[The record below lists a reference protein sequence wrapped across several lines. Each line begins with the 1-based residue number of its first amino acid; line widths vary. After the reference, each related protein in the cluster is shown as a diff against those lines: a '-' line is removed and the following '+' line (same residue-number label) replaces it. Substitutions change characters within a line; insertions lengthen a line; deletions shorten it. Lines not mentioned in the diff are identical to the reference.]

1 MNLKFYFHHYN
12 YNMNQKPQSMFVIK
26 RNGEKEN
33 VLFDKITNRIKKL
46 MYDIEDIEPAI
57 ITQKLCT
64 RIIPGITTTELDN
77 LASQICMS
85 MLTDNPNYAILGA
98 RIAISNHQKNTDN
111 NFLEVL
117 TKLRN
122 NKDIHNEP
130 SPLINEDLISL
141 ATKYEKE
148 INDMINHERDYL
160 IDFFGFKTLEKSYL
174 LKINKKSIERPQ
186 HLFMRVALAIH
197 RDDLVNVKKTYD
209 NLSLKNYTH
218 ATPTLFNAGCP
229 SQQLSSCYLIATE
242 DSVEGIFETMT
253 DCAKISKW
261 SGGIGLHI
269 SNIRA
274 NGSYIRKTA
283 GYSDGIMPMLKVY
296 NDIARYINQ
305 CFTPETIVYTT
316 SGPKEISNILEGD
329 EVITID
335 GTPKRV
341 LGIKKTNI
349 KKDILKIKSTYSADS
364 VNVTDEHQIYVL
376 RGQRKMLRHN
386 VIINRLEKKIIKEE
400 YISAKD
406 MNTNDILCYPIPVI
420 TEYFKIDKDICRF
433 YGIMLGDGH
442 ISKKKNSNS
451 KEAGITMGFA
461 KIETINFVKKLLE
474 KYKIYYWEDI
484 KETNCV
490 RIGWTHTNL
499 ENTLGFCYDDLYDSN
514 HHKRV
519 AKRFLN
525 MNNENTLSLIRGL
538 IETDGSIGNEIYF
551 SSTSKN
557 LIESLRYCLLRLG
570 ILSSGYIKNN
580 IGNVSTYKNITTRLL
595 SYNLRIP
602 KDTLLCEE
610 LKIEPSKKLGYFRY
624 KNTLY
629 SKIKSISNF
638 EYEGEVFDL
647 NIEDN
652 HNYLTQMGL
661 VHNSGK
667 RNGSFAVY
675 TEPWHAD
682 IFTFLDAK
690 KNHGSEELR
699 ARDLFY
705 ALWVPDLF
713 MKAIEEG
720 GDWYLM
726 CPDKCPGLPDVYGE
740 EFDKLYFK
748 YVVENKYNK
757 KIKARELWD
766 AIISSQIETGVPYM
780 LYKDAANKKSN
791 QKNIDTIKSS
801 NLCVAGDTMILT
813 KEGYYPI
820 EELKNKDVEVWNGKE
835 WSKTIVKKT
844 GSNQKLINIKFS
856 NGMNLK
862 CTEYHKF
869 YIETSSR
876 PANKSVPI
884 VVEAKNLEKNM
895 RIIRYD
901 FEQTTDNNNE
911 LKYAYTHGLYCA
923 DGTKS
928 TNKSQHR
935 CHYKRQEGKYFCGRH
950 LSHIK
955 DYDIEDGICCANSYS
970 DKPMLPLY
978 GEKIKLLGH
987 IDKISHGEYIEK
999 QNKINVS
1006 LPYDIKEKY
1015 YVPINNS
1022 INSKIRWLEGY
1033 FDGDSCIIEND
1044 GLKNIQ
1050 YSSINLKF
1058 MRDILL
1064 LLQTLGI
1071 SSQIKVSKKEK
1082 KTLLPD
1088 GKGGNKYYNTKI
1100 SYRSSIDSNG
1110 LNKLIEL
1117 GFNPKRLN
1125 IENTRLP
1132 HHVTN
1137 MFTKVENIVDENEY
1151 GDTFCFNEPLEH
1163 KGIFNGIITG
1173 QCAEIIEV
1181 SNSDETAVCLTSD
1194 TIIITEE
1201 GPKLITECDN
1211 LNVLSFYNNDED
1223 LVKDQQYIKAKLI
1236 NNGVKEV
1243 FEIDLVGG
1251 FPIKA
1256 TKNHKFLVLKNR
1268 NYNTKN
1274 NVYEWKSVEELTLKD
1289 RINRPKIDPLPI
1301 YKDVDIKTQNDVE
1314 SLVVGWMIG
1323 DGWQRSYETGNY
1335 YTYGVCFGST
1345 EIYAQK
1351 IVIDY
1356 LNIIQNSLG
1365 AQKNGHNKPI
1375 KGYTSKNGVVQW
1387 ASSKKSFAEY
1397 FIEKYGLEPKLGI
1410 HKNLSDKIKKLK
1422 PNKIASILSGLFSAD
1437 GTVYKTETTFYVGL
1451 SSSSKELLID
1461 TQVLLKCFGITSG
1474 LVFTEVKSRNRF
1486 QGKLTIQNRD
1496 SIKLFSKYI
1505 NFLLCP
1511 EKKNKLEDGI
1521 LNHKYLRDVDEKE
1534 WMSIR
1539 NIKSVGFENV
1549 YDLNIPNTHNFI
1561 ANMVTT
1567 HNCNLASICL
1577 PSILEYPNKSY
1588 HDWYD
1593 LLTHEE
1599 KQLSEYY
1606 FRGRLKLLS
1615 EPDCVY
1621 CKLLKALLKEVG
1633 LEYEEISNEKAEELR
1648 QFCARPIPDKFT
1660 TIPQLFSIIENG
1672 EIDEVKHLGGYTKTW
1687 NLLSPKINHNRLR
1700 DLSYDLTKN
1709 LNKIIDI
1716 NYYPTEKTKVS
1727 NMRHRPIGIGVQGL
1741 ADLFLALKLPFD
1753 SVEAR
1758 KINKEIFETIYF
1770 GALDSSH
1777 TLAFKEGPYSTFDG
1791 SPLSEGILQFNM
1803 WGLKDEDLSGRWKW
1817 NSLRKNIMR
1826 DGVRNSL
1833 LVALM
1838 PTASTSQIMGSFVE
1852 CFEPLTSN
1860 LYTRRT
1866 LAGEFVII
1874 NPYLV
1879 KDLIN
1884 LDMWNDDIK
1893 NRLQYD
1899 KGSVKNIKNFPFK
1912 DIYRTVWEIPQKSL
1926 IEMSA
1931 DRGAFVCQSQSL
1943 NLFFEKPEYKKL
1955 SMAHLL
1961 GWKLGLKTGSYYI
1974 RSKPATNAQRFAM
1987 DADVE
1992 RKLKEED
1999 LQNKEETEC
2008 LSCGA

>member
-1 MNLKFYFHHYN
+1 MF
-12 YNMNQKPQSMFVIK
+12 QKLEPMFVIK
-26 RNGEKEN
+26 RGGKKEI
-33 VLFDKITNRIKKL
+33 VYFDKITNRLKKL
-46 MYDIEDIEPAI
+46 MYDIDNIDPVL
-57 ITQKLCT
+57 ITQKLCS
-64 RIIPGITTTELDN
+64 RIVSGITTTELDN

-85 MLTDNPNYAILGA
+85 MLTDNPNYGILGA
-98 RIAISNHQKNTDN
+98 RIAISNHQKNTDD
-111 NFLEVL
+111 NFLSVL
-117 TKLRN
+117 DNLIN
-122 NKDIHNEP
+122 NKDVHNEL
-130 SPLINEDLISL
+130 SPMINQEIFSL
-141 ATKYEKE
+141 ASKYEKE
-148 INDMINHERDYL
+148 INKMIEYDRDYL

-174 LKINKKSIERPQ
+174 LRINKKSVERPQ

-197 RDDLVNVKKTYD
+197 GDDLINVKKTYD

-229 SQQLSSCYLIATE
+229 NQQLSSCYLIATE
-242 DSVEGIFETMT
+242 DSVEGIFGTMT

-349 KKDILKIKSTYSADS
+349 KKEILKIKTTYSADF

-386 VIINRLEKKIIKEE
+386 VIINRLEKNIIKEE
-400 YISAKD
+400 YISAKE

-420 TEYFKIDKDICRF
+420 SEYFKIDKDICRL

-461 KIETINFVKKLLE
+461 KIETINFVKQLLE

-484 KETNCV
+484 RETNCV

-514 HHKRV
+514 HHKKV
-519 AKRFLN
+519 SKRFLN
-525 MNNENTLSLIRGL
+525 MNNENTLSLIKGL
-538 IETDGSIGNEIYF
+538 IETDGSIENEIYF

-580 IGNVSTYKNITTRLL
+580 IGNVSSYKNITTRLL

-602 KDTLLCEE
+602 KDTLLCKE
-610 LKIEPSKKLGYFRY
+610 LEIEPSKKLGYFRY

-675 TEPWHAD
+675 IEPWHAD

-740 EFDKLYFK
+740 EFDKLYLK

-766 AIISSQIETGVPYM
+766 AIISSQMETGVPYM
-780 LYKDAANKKSN
+780 SYKDHVNRKSN
-791 QKNIDTIKSS
+791 QKNIDIIRSS
-801 NLCVAGDTMILT
+801 NLCN
-813 KEGYYPI
+813 E
-820 EELKNKDVEVWNGKE
+820 
-835 WSKTIVKKT
+835 
-844 GSNQKLINIKFS
+844 IN
-856 NGMNLK
+856 
-862 CTEYHKF
+862 
-869 YIETSSR
+869 
-876 PANKSVPI
+876 
-884 VVEAKNLEKNM
+884 
-895 RIIRYD
+895 
-901 FEQTTDNNNE
+901 
-911 LKYAYTHGLYCA
+911 
-923 DGTKS
+923 
-928 TNKSQHR
+928 
-935 CHYKRQEGKYFCGRH
+935 
-950 LSHIK
+950 
-955 DYDIEDGICCANSYS
+955 
-970 DKPMLPLY
+970 
-978 GEKIKLLGH
+978 
-987 IDKISHGEYIEK
+987 
-999 QNKINVS
+999 
-1006 LPYDIKEKY
+1006 
-1015 YVPINNS
+1015 
-1022 INSKIRWLEGY
+1022 
-1033 FDGDSCIIEND
+1033 
-1044 GLKNIQ
+1044 
-1050 YSSINLKF
+1050 
-1058 MRDILL
+1058 
-1064 LLQTLGI
+1064 
-1071 SSQIKVSKKEK
+1071 
-1082 KTLLPD
+1082 
-1088 GKGGNKYYNTKI
+1088 
-1100 SYRSSIDSNG
+1100 
-1110 LNKLIEL
+1110 
-1117 GFNPKRLN
+1117 
-1125 IENTRLP
+1125 
-1132 HHVTN
+1132 
-1137 MFTKVENIVDENEY
+1137 
-1151 GDTFCFNEPLEH
+1151 
-1163 KGIFNGIITG
+1163 
-1173 QCAEIIEV
+1173 EV
-1181 SNSDETAVCLTSD
+1181 SNQGETAV
-1194 TIIITEE
+1194 
-1201 GPKLITECDN
+1201 
-1211 LNVLSFYNNDED
+1211 
-1223 LVKDQQYIKAKLI
+1223 
-1236 NNGVKEV
+1236 
-1243 FEIDLVGG
+1243 
-1251 FPIKA
+1251 
-1256 TKNHKFLVLKNR
+1256 
-1268 NYNTKN
+1268 
-1274 NVYEWKSVEELTLKD
+1274 
-1289 RINRPKIDPLPI
+1289 
-1301 YKDVDIKTQNDVE
+1301 
-1314 SLVVGWMIG
+1314 
-1323 DGWQRSYETGNY
+1323 
-1335 YTYGVCFGST
+1335 
-1345 EIYAQK
+1345 
-1351 IVIDY
+1351 
-1356 LNIIQNSLG
+1356 
-1365 AQKNGHNKPI
+1365 
-1375 KGYTSKNGVVQW
+1375 
-1387 ASSKKSFAEY
+1387 
-1397 FIEKYGLEPKLGI
+1397 
-1410 HKNLSDKIKKLK
+1410 
-1422 PNKIASILSGLFSAD
+1422 
-1437 GTVYKTETTFYVGL
+1437 
-1451 SSSSKELLID
+1451 
-1461 TQVLLKCFGITSG
+1461 
-1474 LVFTEVKSRNRF
+1474 
-1486 QGKLTIQNRD
+1486 
-1496 SIKLFSKYI
+1496 
-1505 NFLLCP
+1505 
-1511 EKKNKLEDGI
+1511 
-1521 LNHKYLRDVDEKE
+1521 
-1534 WMSIR
+1534 
-1539 NIKSVGFENV
+1539 
-1549 YDLNIPNTHNFI
+1549 
-1561 ANMVTT
+1561 
-1567 HNCNLASICL
+1567 CNLASICL

-1633 LEYEEISNEKAEELR
+1633 LEYEEISSENAEELR

-1660 TIPQLFSIIENG
+1660 TIPQLFSIIEDG
-1672 EIDEVKHLGGYTKTW
+1672 EVDEVKYLGGYTKTW
-1687 NLLSPKINHNRLR
+1687 SLLSPKINHNRLR

-1777 TLAFKEGPYSTFDG
+1777 TLAFKEGPYSTFGG

-1838 PTASTSQIMGSFVE
+1838 PTASTSQIMGSVVE

-1884 LDMWNDDIK
+1884 LDMWNDDMK

-1931 DRGAFVCQSQSL
+1931 DRGVFVCQSQSL

-1974 RSKPATNAQRFAM
+1974 RSKPATSAQRFAM
-1987 DADVE
+1987 DPDVE
-1992 RKLKEED
+1992 KRLKEED
-1999 LQNKEETEC
+1999 LQNKEDNEC

>member
-1 MNLKFYFHHYN
+1 
-12 YNMNQKPQSMFVIK
+12 MNQKGQPMFVIK

-33 VLFDKITNRIKKL
+33 VFFDKITNRIKKL
-46 MYDIEDIEPAI
+46 MYDIDDIEPAI
-57 ITQKLCT
+57 ITQKLCA
-64 RIIPGITTTELDN
+64 RIIPGISTTELDN

-85 MLTDNPNYAILGA
+85 MLTENPNYGILGA

-111 NFLEVL
+111 NFLEAL
-117 TKLRN
+117 TKLKN
-122 NKDIHNEP
+122 NTDIHGEL
-130 SPLINEDLISL
+130 SPLINDKLYSL
-141 ATKYEKE
+141 VLKYENE
-148 INDMINHERDYL
+148 INEIIKYERDYL

-174 LKINKKSIERPQ
+174 LKINKKCIERPQ

-197 RDDLVNVKKTYD
+197 EEDLVNVKKTYD

-229 SQQLSSCYLIATE
+229 NQQLSSCYLIATE
-242 DSVEGIFETMT
+242 DSVEGIFGTMT

-316 SGPKEISNILEGD
+316 SGPKEISNILEED

-349 KKDILKIKSTYSADS
+349 KKDILKIKSTYSADF

-386 VIINRLEKKIIKEE
+386 IIINRLEKNIIKEE
-400 YISAKD
+400 YISAKE

-420 TEYFKIDKDICRF
+420 TEYFKIDKDICRL

-461 KIETINFVKKLLE
+461 KIETINFVKQLLE
-474 KYKIYYWEDI
+474 KYKIYYWEDV
-484 KETNCV
+484 KETNCI

-499 ENTLGFCYDDLYDSN
+499 ENILGFCYDDLYDSN
-514 HHKRV
+514 HQKRV
-519 AKRFLN
+519 SKRFLN

-580 IGNVSTYKNITTRLL
+580 IGDVSTYKNITTRLL

-602 KDTLLCEE
+602 KDTLLCKE
-610 LKIEPSKKLGYFRY
+610 LEIEPSKKLGYFRY

-638 EYEGEVFDL
+638 EYEGEVYDL

-675 TEPWHAD
+675 IEPWHAD

-713 MKAIEEG
+713 MKAIEED

-748 YVVENKYNK
+748 YVEENKYNK
-757 KIKARELWD
+757 KIKARELWN

-780 LYKDAANKKSN
+780 SYKDHVNRKSN
-791 QKNIDTIKSS
+791 QKNIDIIRSS
-801 NLCVAGDTMILT
+801 NLCNEINQV
-813 KEGYYPI
+813 
-820 EELKNKDVEVWNGKE
+820 
-835 WSKTIVKKT
+835 
-844 GSNQKLINIKFS
+844 SNQA
-856 NGMNLK
+856 
-862 CTEYHKF
+862 
-869 YIETSSR
+869 ETS
-876 PANKSVPI
+876 V
-884 VVEAKNLEKNM
+884 
-895 RIIRYD
+895 
-901 FEQTTDNNNE
+901 
-911 LKYAYTHGLYCA
+911 
-923 DGTKS
+923 
-928 TNKSQHR
+928 
-935 CHYKRQEGKYFCGRH
+935 
-950 LSHIK
+950 
-955 DYDIEDGICCANSYS
+955 
-970 DKPMLPLY
+970 
-978 GEKIKLLGH
+978 
-987 IDKISHGEYIEK
+987 
-999 QNKINVS
+999 
-1006 LPYDIKEKY
+1006 
-1015 YVPINNS
+1015 
-1022 INSKIRWLEGY
+1022 
-1033 FDGDSCIIEND
+1033 
-1044 GLKNIQ
+1044 
-1050 YSSINLKF
+1050 
-1058 MRDILL
+1058 
-1064 LLQTLGI
+1064 
-1071 SSQIKVSKKEK
+1071 
-1082 KTLLPD
+1082 
-1088 GKGGNKYYNTKI
+1088 
-1100 SYRSSIDSNG
+1100 
-1110 LNKLIEL
+1110 
-1117 GFNPKRLN
+1117 
-1125 IENTRLP
+1125 
-1132 HHVTN
+1132 
-1137 MFTKVENIVDENEY
+1137 
-1151 GDTFCFNEPLEH
+1151 
-1163 KGIFNGIITG
+1163 
-1173 QCAEIIEV
+1173 
-1181 SNSDETAVCLTSD
+1181 
-1194 TIIITEE
+1194 
-1201 GPKLITECDN
+1201 
-1211 LNVLSFYNNDED
+1211 
-1223 LVKDQQYIKAKLI
+1223 
-1236 NNGVKEV
+1236 
-1243 FEIDLVGG
+1243 
-1251 FPIKA
+1251 
-1256 TKNHKFLVLKNR
+1256 
-1268 NYNTKN
+1268 
-1274 NVYEWKSVEELTLKD
+1274 
-1289 RINRPKIDPLPI
+1289 
-1301 YKDVDIKTQNDVE
+1301 
-1314 SLVVGWMIG
+1314 
-1323 DGWQRSYETGNY
+1323 
-1335 YTYGVCFGST
+1335 
-1345 EIYAQK
+1345 
-1351 IVIDY
+1351 
-1356 LNIIQNSLG
+1356 
-1365 AQKNGHNKPI
+1365 
-1375 KGYTSKNGVVQW
+1375 
-1387 ASSKKSFAEY
+1387 
-1397 FIEKYGLEPKLGI
+1397 
-1410 HKNLSDKIKKLK
+1410 
-1422 PNKIASILSGLFSAD
+1422 
-1437 GTVYKTETTFYVGL
+1437 
-1451 SSSSKELLID
+1451 
-1461 TQVLLKCFGITSG
+1461 
-1474 LVFTEVKSRNRF
+1474 
-1486 QGKLTIQNRD
+1486 
-1496 SIKLFSKYI
+1496 
-1505 NFLLCP
+1505 
-1511 EKKNKLEDGI
+1511 
-1521 LNHKYLRDVDEKE
+1521 
-1534 WMSIR
+1534 
-1539 NIKSVGFENV
+1539 
-1549 YDLNIPNTHNFI
+1549 
-1561 ANMVTT
+1561 
-1567 HNCNLASICL
+1567 CNLASICL
-1577 PSILEYPNKSY
+1577 SSILDYPNKSY

-1593 LLTHEE
+1593 LLKHEE

-1606 FRGRLKLLS
+1606 FKGKLMLLS
-1615 EPDCVY
+1615 EIDCVY

-1633 LEYEEISNEKAEELR
+1633 LEYEEISNETAEKLR
-1648 QFCARPIPDKFT
+1648 ESCWPIPDKFT
-1660 TIPQLFSIIENG
+1660 TIPQLFSLIEDG
-1672 EIDEVKHLGGYTKTW
+1672 EVDEVKHLGGYTNSW

-1700 DLSYDLTKN
+1700 DLSYDLATN

-1727 NMRHRPIGIGVQGL
+1727 NMRHRPVGVGVQGL
-1741 ADLFLALKLPFD
+1741 ADVFLSMKLPFD
-1753 SVEAR
+1753 SPEAR

-1770 GALDSSH
+1770 GTLNSSH
-1777 TLAFKEGPYSTFDG
+1777 DLAIKEGPYSTFIG

-1803 WGLKDEDLSGRWKW
+1803 WGLKDEDLSGRWNW
-1817 NSLRKNIMR
+1817 NELRKNIMK

-1838 PTASTSQIMGSFVE
+1838 PTASTSQIMGSVVE
-1852 CFEPLTSN
+1852 CFEALTSN
-1860 LYTRRT
+1860 LYARRT

-1884 LDMWNDDIK
+1884 LDMWNEDVK

-1974 RSKPATNAQRFAM
+1974 RSKSATSAQRFAM
-1987 DADVE
+1987 DPDVE
-1992 RKLKEED
+1992 KKLKNED
-1999 LQNKEETEC
+1999 LQNNEDTEC

>member
-1 MNLKFYFHHYN
+1 MFQIITNLFFGK
-12 YNMNQKPQSMFVIK
+12 
-26 RNGEKEN
+26 KEI
-33 VLFDKITNRIKKL
+33 VYFDKITNRLKKL
-46 MYDIEDIEPAI
+46 MYDIDNIDPVL
-57 ITQKLCT
+57 ITQKLCS
-64 RIIPGITTTELDN
+64 RIVSGITTTELDN

-85 MLTDNPNYAILGA
+85 MLTDNPNYGILGA
-98 RIAISNHQKNTDN
+98 RIAISNHQKNTDD
-111 NFLEVL
+111 NFLSVL
-117 TKLRN
+117 DNLIN
-122 NKDIHNEP
+122 NKDVHNEL
-130 SPLINEDLISL
+130 SPMINQEIFSL
-141 ATKYEKE
+141 ASKYEKE
-148 INDMINHERDYL
+148 INKMIEYDRDYL

-174 LKINKKSIERPQ
+174 LRINKKSVERPQ

-197 RDDLVNVKKTYD
+197 GDDLINVKKTYD

-229 SQQLSSCYLIATE
+229 NQQLSSCYLIATE
-242 DSVEGIFETMT
+242 DSVEGIFGTMT

-349 KKDILKIKSTYSADS
+349 KKEILKIKTTYSADF

-386 VIINRLEKKIIKEE
+386 VIINRLEKNIIKEE
-400 YISAKD
+400 YISAKE

-420 TEYFKIDKDICRF
+420 SEYFKIDKDICRL

-461 KIETINFVKKLLE
+461 KIETINFVKQLLE

-484 KETNCV
+484 RETNCV

-514 HHKRV
+514 HHKKV
-519 AKRFLN
+519 SKRFLN
-525 MNNENTLSLIRGL
+525 MNNENTLSLIKGL
-538 IETDGSIGNEIYF
+538 IETDGSIENEIYF

-580 IGNVSTYKNITTRLL
+580 IGNVSSYKNITTRLL

-602 KDTLLCEE
+602 KDTLLCKE
-610 LKIEPSKKLGYFRY
+610 LEIEPSKKLGYFRY

-675 TEPWHAD
+675 IEPWHAD

-740 EFDKLYFK
+740 EFDKLYLK

-766 AIISSQIETGVPYM
+766 AIISSQMETGVPYM
-780 LYKDAANKKSN
+780 SYKDHVNRKSN
-791 QKNIDTIKSS
+791 QKNIDIIRSS
-801 NLCVAGDTMILT
+801 NLCN
-813 KEGYYPI
+813 E
-820 EELKNKDVEVWNGKE
+820 
-835 WSKTIVKKT
+835 
-844 GSNQKLINIKFS
+844 IN
-856 NGMNLK
+856 
-862 CTEYHKF
+862 
-869 YIETSSR
+869 
-876 PANKSVPI
+876 
-884 VVEAKNLEKNM
+884 
-895 RIIRYD
+895 
-901 FEQTTDNNNE
+901 
-911 LKYAYTHGLYCA
+911 
-923 DGTKS
+923 
-928 TNKSQHR
+928 
-935 CHYKRQEGKYFCGRH
+935 
-950 LSHIK
+950 
-955 DYDIEDGICCANSYS
+955 
-970 DKPMLPLY
+970 
-978 GEKIKLLGH
+978 
-987 IDKISHGEYIEK
+987 
-999 QNKINVS
+999 
-1006 LPYDIKEKY
+1006 
-1015 YVPINNS
+1015 
-1022 INSKIRWLEGY
+1022 
-1033 FDGDSCIIEND
+1033 
-1044 GLKNIQ
+1044 
-1050 YSSINLKF
+1050 
-1058 MRDILL
+1058 
-1064 LLQTLGI
+1064 
-1071 SSQIKVSKKEK
+1071 
-1082 KTLLPD
+1082 
-1088 GKGGNKYYNTKI
+1088 
-1100 SYRSSIDSNG
+1100 
-1110 LNKLIEL
+1110 
-1117 GFNPKRLN
+1117 
-1125 IENTRLP
+1125 
-1132 HHVTN
+1132 
-1137 MFTKVENIVDENEY
+1137 
-1151 GDTFCFNEPLEH
+1151 
-1163 KGIFNGIITG
+1163 
-1173 QCAEIIEV
+1173 EV
-1181 SNSDETAVCLTSD
+1181 SNQGETAV
-1194 TIIITEE
+1194 
-1201 GPKLITECDN
+1201 
-1211 LNVLSFYNNDED
+1211 
-1223 LVKDQQYIKAKLI
+1223 
-1236 NNGVKEV
+1236 
-1243 FEIDLVGG
+1243 
-1251 FPIKA
+1251 
-1256 TKNHKFLVLKNR
+1256 
-1268 NYNTKN
+1268 
-1274 NVYEWKSVEELTLKD
+1274 
-1289 RINRPKIDPLPI
+1289 
-1301 YKDVDIKTQNDVE
+1301 
-1314 SLVVGWMIG
+1314 
-1323 DGWQRSYETGNY
+1323 
-1335 YTYGVCFGST
+1335 
-1345 EIYAQK
+1345 
-1351 IVIDY
+1351 
-1356 LNIIQNSLG
+1356 
-1365 AQKNGHNKPI
+1365 
-1375 KGYTSKNGVVQW
+1375 
-1387 ASSKKSFAEY
+1387 
-1397 FIEKYGLEPKLGI
+1397 
-1410 HKNLSDKIKKLK
+1410 
-1422 PNKIASILSGLFSAD
+1422 
-1437 GTVYKTETTFYVGL
+1437 
-1451 SSSSKELLID
+1451 
-1461 TQVLLKCFGITSG
+1461 
-1474 LVFTEVKSRNRF
+1474 
-1486 QGKLTIQNRD
+1486 
-1496 SIKLFSKYI
+1496 
-1505 NFLLCP
+1505 
-1511 EKKNKLEDGI
+1511 
-1521 LNHKYLRDVDEKE
+1521 
-1534 WMSIR
+1534 
-1539 NIKSVGFENV
+1539 
-1549 YDLNIPNTHNFI
+1549 
-1561 ANMVTT
+1561 
-1567 HNCNLASICL
+1567 CNLASICL

-1633 LEYEEISNEKAEELR
+1633 LEYEEISSENAEELR

-1660 TIPQLFSIIENG
+1660 TIPQLFSIIEDG
-1672 EIDEVKHLGGYTKTW
+1672 EVDEVKYLGGYTKTW
-1687 NLLSPKINHNRLR
+1687 SLLSPKINHNRLR

-1777 TLAFKEGPYSTFDG
+1777 TLAFKEGPYSTFGG

-1838 PTASTSQIMGSFVE
+1838 PTASTSQIMGSVVE

-1884 LDMWNDDIK
+1884 LDMWNDDMK

-1931 DRGAFVCQSQSL
+1931 DRGVFVCQSQSL

-1974 RSKPATNAQRFAM
+1974 RSKPATSAQRFAM
-1987 DADVE
+1987 DPDVE
-1992 RKLKEED
+1992 KRLKEED
-1999 LQNKEETEC
+1999 LQNKEDNEC

>member
-12 YNMNQKPQSMFVIK
+12 YNMNQKAQSMFVIK
-26 RNGEKEN
+26 RNGDKEN

-57 ITQKLCT
+57 ITQKLCA

-85 MLTDNPNYAILGA
+85 MLTDNPNYGILGA

-148 INDMINHERDYL
+148 INDMINYERDYL

-329 EVITID
+329 KVITID

-349 KKDILKIKSTYSADS
+349 NKNILKIKSTYSADF
-364 VNVTDEHQIYVL
+364 VNVTGEHQIYVL

-386 VIINRLEKKIIKEE
+386 VIINRLEKNIIKEE
-400 YISAKD
+400 YISAKE

-461 KIETINFVKKLLE
+461 KTETINFVKQLLE
-474 KYKIYYWEDI
+474 KYKIYYWEEMR
-484 KETNCV
+484 ETNCIK
-490 RIGWTHTNL
+490 IGWTHTNL

-580 IGNVSTYKNITTRLL
+580 IGNISSYKNITTRLL

-602 KDTLLCEE
+602 KDTLLCKE
-610 LKIEPSKKLGYFRY
+610 LGIEPSKKLGYFRY

-667 RNGSFAVY
+667 RNGSFAIY
-675 TEPWHAD
+675 IEPWHAD

-713 MKAIEEG
+713 MKAIEED

-801 NLCVAGDTMILT
+801 NLC
-813 KEGYYPI
+813 
-820 EELKNKDVEVWNGKE
+820 
-835 WSKTIVKKT
+835 
-844 GSNQKLINIKFS
+844 
-856 NGMNLK
+856 
-862 CTEYHKF
+862 
-869 YIETSSR
+869 
-876 PANKSVPI
+876 
-884 VVEAKNLEKNM
+884 
-895 RIIRYD
+895 
-901 FEQTTDNNNE
+901 
-911 LKYAYTHGLYCA
+911 
-923 DGTKS
+923 
-928 TNKSQHR
+928 
-935 CHYKRQEGKYFCGRH
+935 
-950 LSHIK
+950 
-955 DYDIEDGICCANSYS
+955 
-970 DKPMLPLY
+970 
-978 GEKIKLLGH
+978 
-987 IDKISHGEYIEK
+987 
-999 QNKINVS
+999 
-1006 LPYDIKEKY
+1006 
-1015 YVPINNS
+1015 
-1022 INSKIRWLEGY
+1022 
-1033 FDGDSCIIEND
+1033 
-1044 GLKNIQ
+1044 
-1050 YSSINLKF
+1050 
-1058 MRDILL
+1058 
-1064 LLQTLGI
+1064 
-1071 SSQIKVSKKEK
+1071 
-1082 KTLLPD
+1082 
-1088 GKGGNKYYNTKI
+1088 
-1100 SYRSSIDSNG
+1100 
-1110 LNKLIEL
+1110 
-1117 GFNPKRLN
+1117 
-1125 IENTRLP
+1125 
-1132 HHVTN
+1132 
-1137 MFTKVENIVDENEY
+1137 
-1151 GDTFCFNEPLEH
+1151 
-1163 KGIFNGIITG
+1163 
-1173 QCAEIIEV
+1173 AEILEV
-1181 SNSDETAVCLTSD
+1181 SNQEETAVCLTSD

-1274 NVYEWKSVEELTLKD
+1274 NVYEWKTVEELTLKD
-1289 RINRPKIDPLPI
+1289 RINRAKIDPLPI
-1301 YKDVDIKTQNDVE
+1301 YKDVDIKTQNDLE

-1323 DGWQRSYETGNY
+1323 DGWQRSYETGHY

-1375 KGYTSKNGVVQW
+1375 KAYTSKNGVVQW

-1437 GTVYKTETTFYVGL
+1437 GTVYKTKTKFYVGL

-1521 LNHKYLRDVDEKE
+1521 LNHKYLRDIDEKE

-1606 FRGRLKLLS
+1606 FRGRLKILS
-1615 EPDCVY
+1615 ETDCVY

-1633 LEYEEISNEKAEELR
+1633 LEYEEISSETAEELR

-1660 TIPQLFSIIENG
+1660 TIPQLFSIIEDG
-1672 EIDEVKHLGGYTKTW
+1672 EVDEVKHLGGYTKTW

-1753 SVEAR
+1753 SVGAR

-1838 PTASTSQIMGSFVE
+1838 PTASTSQIMGSAVE

-1884 LDMWNDDIK
+1884 LDMWNEDIK

-1974 RSKPATNAQRFAM
+1974 RSKPATSAQRFAM

>member
-1 MNLKFYFHHYN
+1 MF
-12 YNMNQKPQSMFVIK
+12 QKLEPMFVIK
-26 RNGEKEN
+26 RDGKKEI
-33 VLFDKITNRIKKL
+33 VYFDKITNRLKKL
-46 MYDIEDIEPAI
+46 MYNIDNIDPVL
-57 ITQKLCT
+57 ITQKLCS
-64 RIIPGITTTELDN
+64 RIVSGITTTELDN

-85 MLTDNPNYAILGA
+85 MLTDNPNYGILGA
-98 RIAISNHQKNTDN
+98 RIAISNHQKNTDD
-111 NFLEVL
+111 NFLSVL
-117 TKLRN
+117 DNLIN
-122 NKDIHNEP
+122 NKDVHNEL
-130 SPLINEDLISL
+130 SPMINQEIFSL
-141 ATKYEKE
+141 ASKYEKE
-148 INDMINHERDYL
+148 INKMIEYDRDYL

-174 LKINKKSIERPQ
+174 LRINKKSVERPQ

-197 RDDLVNVKKTYD
+197 GDDLINVKKTYD

-229 SQQLSSCYLIATE
+229 NQQLSSCYLIATE
-242 DSVEGIFETMT
+242 DSVEGIFGTMT

-349 KKDILKIKSTYSADS
+349 KKEILKIKTTYSADF

-386 VIINRLEKKIIKEE
+386 VIINRLEKNIIKEE
-400 YISAKD
+400 YISAKE

-420 TEYFKIDKDICRF
+420 SEYFKIDKDICRL

-461 KIETINFVKKLLE
+461 KIETINFVKQLLE

-484 KETNCV
+484 RETNCV

-514 HHKRV
+514 HHKKV
-519 AKRFLN
+519 SKRFLN
-525 MNNENTLSLIRGL
+525 MNNENTLSLIKGL
-538 IETDGSIGNEIYF
+538 IETDGSIENEIYF

-580 IGNVSTYKNITTRLL
+580 IGNVSSYKNITTRLL

-602 KDTLLCEE
+602 KDTLLCKE
-610 LKIEPSKKLGYFRY
+610 LEIEPSKKLGYFRY

-675 TEPWHAD
+675 IEPWHAD

-740 EFDKLYFK
+740 EFDKLYLK

-766 AIISSQIETGVPYM
+766 AIISSQMETGVPYM
-780 LYKDAANKKSN
+780 SYKDHVNRKSN
-791 QKNIDTIKSS
+791 QKNIDIIRSS
-801 NLCVAGDTMILT
+801 NLCN
-813 KEGYYPI
+813 E
-820 EELKNKDVEVWNGKE
+820 
-835 WSKTIVKKT
+835 
-844 GSNQKLINIKFS
+844 IN
-856 NGMNLK
+856 
-862 CTEYHKF
+862 
-869 YIETSSR
+869 
-876 PANKSVPI
+876 
-884 VVEAKNLEKNM
+884 
-895 RIIRYD
+895 
-901 FEQTTDNNNE
+901 
-911 LKYAYTHGLYCA
+911 
-923 DGTKS
+923 
-928 TNKSQHR
+928 
-935 CHYKRQEGKYFCGRH
+935 
-950 LSHIK
+950 
-955 DYDIEDGICCANSYS
+955 
-970 DKPMLPLY
+970 
-978 GEKIKLLGH
+978 
-987 IDKISHGEYIEK
+987 
-999 QNKINVS
+999 
-1006 LPYDIKEKY
+1006 
-1015 YVPINNS
+1015 
-1022 INSKIRWLEGY
+1022 
-1033 FDGDSCIIEND
+1033 
-1044 GLKNIQ
+1044 
-1050 YSSINLKF
+1050 
-1058 MRDILL
+1058 
-1064 LLQTLGI
+1064 
-1071 SSQIKVSKKEK
+1071 
-1082 KTLLPD
+1082 
-1088 GKGGNKYYNTKI
+1088 
-1100 SYRSSIDSNG
+1100 
-1110 LNKLIEL
+1110 
-1117 GFNPKRLN
+1117 
-1125 IENTRLP
+1125 
-1132 HHVTN
+1132 
-1137 MFTKVENIVDENEY
+1137 
-1151 GDTFCFNEPLEH
+1151 
-1163 KGIFNGIITG
+1163 
-1173 QCAEIIEV
+1173 EV
-1181 SNSDETAVCLTSD
+1181 SNQGETAV
-1194 TIIITEE
+1194 
-1201 GPKLITECDN
+1201 
-1211 LNVLSFYNNDED
+1211 
-1223 LVKDQQYIKAKLI
+1223 
-1236 NNGVKEV
+1236 
-1243 FEIDLVGG
+1243 
-1251 FPIKA
+1251 
-1256 TKNHKFLVLKNR
+1256 
-1268 NYNTKN
+1268 
-1274 NVYEWKSVEELTLKD
+1274 
-1289 RINRPKIDPLPI
+1289 
-1301 YKDVDIKTQNDVE
+1301 
-1314 SLVVGWMIG
+1314 
-1323 DGWQRSYETGNY
+1323 
-1335 YTYGVCFGST
+1335 
-1345 EIYAQK
+1345 
-1351 IVIDY
+1351 
-1356 LNIIQNSLG
+1356 
-1365 AQKNGHNKPI
+1365 
-1375 KGYTSKNGVVQW
+1375 
-1387 ASSKKSFAEY
+1387 
-1397 FIEKYGLEPKLGI
+1397 
-1410 HKNLSDKIKKLK
+1410 
-1422 PNKIASILSGLFSAD
+1422 
-1437 GTVYKTETTFYVGL
+1437 
-1451 SSSSKELLID
+1451 
-1461 TQVLLKCFGITSG
+1461 
-1474 LVFTEVKSRNRF
+1474 
-1486 QGKLTIQNRD
+1486 
-1496 SIKLFSKYI
+1496 
-1505 NFLLCP
+1505 
-1511 EKKNKLEDGI
+1511 
-1521 LNHKYLRDVDEKE
+1521 
-1534 WMSIR
+1534 
-1539 NIKSVGFENV
+1539 
-1549 YDLNIPNTHNFI
+1549 
-1561 ANMVTT
+1561 
-1567 HNCNLASICL
+1567 CNLASICL

-1633 LEYEEISNEKAEELR
+1633 LEYEEISSENAEELR

-1660 TIPQLFSIIENG
+1660 TIPQLFSIIEDG
-1672 EIDEVKHLGGYTKTW
+1672 EVDEVKYLGGYTKTW
-1687 NLLSPKINHNRLR
+1687 SLLSPKINHNRLR

-1777 TLAFKEGPYSTFDG
+1777 TLAFKEGPYSTFGG

-1838 PTASTSQIMGSFVE
+1838 PTASTSQIMGSVVE

-1884 LDMWNDDIK
+1884 LDMWNDDMK

-1931 DRGAFVCQSQSL
+1931 DRGVFVCQSQSL

-1974 RSKPATNAQRFAM
+1974 RSKPATSAQRFAM
-1987 DADVE
+1987 DPDVE
-1992 RKLKEED
+1992 KRLKEED
-1999 LQNKEETEC
+1999 LQNKEDNEC

>member
-1 MNLKFYFHHYN
+1 M
-12 YNMNQKPQSMFVIK
+12 SV
-26 RNGEKEN
+26 
-33 VLFDKITNRIKKL
+33 
-46 MYDIEDIEPAI
+46 
-57 ITQKLCT
+57 
-64 RIIPGITTTELDN
+64 LDN
-77 LASQICMS
+77 LI
-85 MLTDNPNYAILGA
+85 
-98 RIAISNHQKNTDN
+98 
-111 NFLEVL
+111 
-117 TKLRN
+117 N
-122 NKDIHNEP
+122 NKDVHNEL
-130 SPLINEDLISL
+130 SPMINQEIFSL
-141 ATKYEKE
+141 ASKYEKE
-148 INDMINHERDYL
+148 INKMIEYDRDYL

-174 LKINKKSIERPQ
+174 LRINKKSVERPQ

-197 RDDLVNVKKTYD
+197 GDDLINVKKTYD

-229 SQQLSSCYLIATE
+229 NQQLSSCYLIATE
-242 DSVEGIFETMT
+242 DSVEGIFGTMT

-349 KKDILKIKSTYSADS
+349 KKEILKIKTTYSADF

-386 VIINRLEKKIIKEE
+386 VIINRLEKNIIKEE
-400 YISAKD
+400 YISAKE

-420 TEYFKIDKDICRF
+420 SEYFKIDKDICRL

-461 KIETINFVKKLLE
+461 KIETINFVKQLLE

-484 KETNCV
+484 RETNCV

-514 HHKRV
+514 HHKKV
-519 AKRFLN
+519 SKRFLN
-525 MNNENTLSLIRGL
+525 MNNENTLSLIKGL
-538 IETDGSIGNEIYF
+538 IETDGSIENEIYF

-580 IGNVSTYKNITTRLL
+580 IGNVSSYKNITTRLL

-602 KDTLLCEE
+602 KDTLLCKE
-610 LKIEPSKKLGYFRY
+610 LEIEPSKKLGYFRY

-675 TEPWHAD
+675 IEPWHAD

-740 EFDKLYFK
+740 EFDKLYLK

-766 AIISSQIETGVPYM
+766 AIISSQMETGVPYM
-780 LYKDAANKKSN
+780 SYKDHVNRKSN
-791 QKNIDTIKSS
+791 QKNIDIIRSS
-801 NLCVAGDTMILT
+801 NLCN
-813 KEGYYPI
+813 E
-820 EELKNKDVEVWNGKE
+820 
-835 WSKTIVKKT
+835 
-844 GSNQKLINIKFS
+844 IN
-856 NGMNLK
+856 
-862 CTEYHKF
+862 
-869 YIETSSR
+869 
-876 PANKSVPI
+876 
-884 VVEAKNLEKNM
+884 
-895 RIIRYD
+895 
-901 FEQTTDNNNE
+901 
-911 LKYAYTHGLYCA
+911 
-923 DGTKS
+923 
-928 TNKSQHR
+928 
-935 CHYKRQEGKYFCGRH
+935 
-950 LSHIK
+950 
-955 DYDIEDGICCANSYS
+955 
-970 DKPMLPLY
+970 
-978 GEKIKLLGH
+978 
-987 IDKISHGEYIEK
+987 
-999 QNKINVS
+999 
-1006 LPYDIKEKY
+1006 
-1015 YVPINNS
+1015 
-1022 INSKIRWLEGY
+1022 
-1033 FDGDSCIIEND
+1033 
-1044 GLKNIQ
+1044 
-1050 YSSINLKF
+1050 
-1058 MRDILL
+1058 
-1064 LLQTLGI
+1064 
-1071 SSQIKVSKKEK
+1071 
-1082 KTLLPD
+1082 
-1088 GKGGNKYYNTKI
+1088 
-1100 SYRSSIDSNG
+1100 
-1110 LNKLIEL
+1110 
-1117 GFNPKRLN
+1117 
-1125 IENTRLP
+1125 
-1132 HHVTN
+1132 
-1137 MFTKVENIVDENEY
+1137 
-1151 GDTFCFNEPLEH
+1151 
-1163 KGIFNGIITG
+1163 
-1173 QCAEIIEV
+1173 EV
-1181 SNSDETAVCLTSD
+1181 SNQGETAV
-1194 TIIITEE
+1194 
-1201 GPKLITECDN
+1201 
-1211 LNVLSFYNNDED
+1211 
-1223 LVKDQQYIKAKLI
+1223 
-1236 NNGVKEV
+1236 
-1243 FEIDLVGG
+1243 
-1251 FPIKA
+1251 
-1256 TKNHKFLVLKNR
+1256 
-1268 NYNTKN
+1268 
-1274 NVYEWKSVEELTLKD
+1274 
-1289 RINRPKIDPLPI
+1289 
-1301 YKDVDIKTQNDVE
+1301 
-1314 SLVVGWMIG
+1314 
-1323 DGWQRSYETGNY
+1323 
-1335 YTYGVCFGST
+1335 
-1345 EIYAQK
+1345 
-1351 IVIDY
+1351 
-1356 LNIIQNSLG
+1356 
-1365 AQKNGHNKPI
+1365 
-1375 KGYTSKNGVVQW
+1375 
-1387 ASSKKSFAEY
+1387 
-1397 FIEKYGLEPKLGI
+1397 
-1410 HKNLSDKIKKLK
+1410 
-1422 PNKIASILSGLFSAD
+1422 
-1437 GTVYKTETTFYVGL
+1437 
-1451 SSSSKELLID
+1451 
-1461 TQVLLKCFGITSG
+1461 
-1474 LVFTEVKSRNRF
+1474 
-1486 QGKLTIQNRD
+1486 
-1496 SIKLFSKYI
+1496 
-1505 NFLLCP
+1505 
-1511 EKKNKLEDGI
+1511 
-1521 LNHKYLRDVDEKE
+1521 
-1534 WMSIR
+1534 
-1539 NIKSVGFENV
+1539 
-1549 YDLNIPNTHNFI
+1549 
-1561 ANMVTT
+1561 
-1567 HNCNLASICL
+1567 CNLASICL

-1633 LEYEEISNEKAEELR
+1633 LEYEEISSENAEELR

-1660 TIPQLFSIIENG
+1660 TIPQLFSIIEDG
-1672 EIDEVKHLGGYTKTW
+1672 EVDEVKYLGGYTKTW
-1687 NLLSPKINHNRLR
+1687 SLLSPKINHNRLR

-1777 TLAFKEGPYSTFDG
+1777 TLAIEKGPYSTFGG

-1838 PTASTSQIMGSFVE
+1838 PTASTSQIMGSVVE

-1884 LDMWNDDIK
+1884 LDMWNDDMK

-1931 DRGAFVCQSQSL
+1931 DRGVFVCQSQSL

-1974 RSKPATNAQRFAM
+1974 RSKPATSAQRFAM
-1987 DADVE
+1987 DPDVE
-1992 RKLKEED
+1992 KRLKEED
-1999 LQNKEETEC
+1999 LQNKEDNEC

>member
-1 MNLKFYFHHYN
+1 MF
-12 YNMNQKPQSMFVIK
+12 QKLEPMFVIK
-26 RNGEKEN
+26 RGGKKEI
-33 VLFDKITNRIKKL
+33 VYFDKITNRLKKL
-46 MYDIEDIEPAI
+46 MYDIDNIDPVL
-57 ITQKLCT
+57 ITQKLCS
-64 RIIPGITTTELDN
+64 RIVSGITTTELDN

-85 MLTDNPNYAILGA
+85 MLTDNPNYGILGA
-98 RIAISNHQKNTDN
+98 RIAISNHQKNTDD
-111 NFLEVL
+111 NFLSVL
-117 TKLRN
+117 DNLIN
-122 NKDIHNEP
+122 NKDVHNEL
-130 SPLINEDLISL
+130 SPMINQEIFSL
-141 ATKYEKE
+141 ASKYEKE
-148 INDMINHERDYL
+148 INKMIEYDRDYL

-174 LKINKKSIERPQ
+174 LRINKKSVERPQ

-197 RDDLVNVKKTYD
+197 GDDLINVKKTYD

-229 SQQLSSCYLIATE
+229 NQQLSSCYLIATE
-242 DSVEGIFETMT
+242 DSVEGIFGTMT

-349 KKDILKIKSTYSADS
+349 KKEILKIKTTYSADF

-386 VIINRLEKKIIKEE
+386 VIINRLEKNIIKEE
-400 YISAKD
+400 YISAKE

-420 TEYFKIDKDICRF
+420 SEYFKIDKDICRL

-461 KIETINFVKKLLE
+461 KIETINFVKQLLE

-484 KETNCV
+484 RETNCV

-514 HHKRV
+514 HHKKV
-519 AKRFLN
+519 SKRFLN
-525 MNNENTLSLIRGL
+525 MNNENTLSLIKGL
-538 IETDGSIGNEIYF
+538 IETDGSIENEIYF

-580 IGNVSTYKNITTRLL
+580 IGNVSSYKNITTRLL

-602 KDTLLCEE
+602 KDTLLCKE
-610 LKIEPSKKLGYFRY
+610 LEIEPSKKLGYFRY

-675 TEPWHAD
+675 IEPWHAD
-682 IFTFLDAK
+682 IFSFLDAK

-740 EFDKLYFK
+740 EFDKLYLK

-766 AIISSQIETGVPYM
+766 AIISSQMETGVPYM
-780 LYKDAANKKSN
+780 SYKDHVNRKSN
-791 QKNIDTIKSS
+791 QKNIDIIRSS
-801 NLCVAGDTMILT
+801 NLCN
-813 KEGYYPI
+813 E
-820 EELKNKDVEVWNGKE
+820 
-835 WSKTIVKKT
+835 
-844 GSNQKLINIKFS
+844 IN
-856 NGMNLK
+856 
-862 CTEYHKF
+862 
-869 YIETSSR
+869 
-876 PANKSVPI
+876 
-884 VVEAKNLEKNM
+884 
-895 RIIRYD
+895 
-901 FEQTTDNNNE
+901 
-911 LKYAYTHGLYCA
+911 
-923 DGTKS
+923 
-928 TNKSQHR
+928 
-935 CHYKRQEGKYFCGRH
+935 
-950 LSHIK
+950 
-955 DYDIEDGICCANSYS
+955 
-970 DKPMLPLY
+970 
-978 GEKIKLLGH
+978 
-987 IDKISHGEYIEK
+987 
-999 QNKINVS
+999 
-1006 LPYDIKEKY
+1006 
-1015 YVPINNS
+1015 
-1022 INSKIRWLEGY
+1022 
-1033 FDGDSCIIEND
+1033 
-1044 GLKNIQ
+1044 
-1050 YSSINLKF
+1050 
-1058 MRDILL
+1058 
-1064 LLQTLGI
+1064 
-1071 SSQIKVSKKEK
+1071 
-1082 KTLLPD
+1082 
-1088 GKGGNKYYNTKI
+1088 
-1100 SYRSSIDSNG
+1100 
-1110 LNKLIEL
+1110 
-1117 GFNPKRLN
+1117 
-1125 IENTRLP
+1125 
-1132 HHVTN
+1132 
-1137 MFTKVENIVDENEY
+1137 
-1151 GDTFCFNEPLEH
+1151 
-1163 KGIFNGIITG
+1163 
-1173 QCAEIIEV
+1173 EV
-1181 SNSDETAVCLTSD
+1181 SNQGETAV
-1194 TIIITEE
+1194 
-1201 GPKLITECDN
+1201 
-1211 LNVLSFYNNDED
+1211 
-1223 LVKDQQYIKAKLI
+1223 
-1236 NNGVKEV
+1236 
-1243 FEIDLVGG
+1243 
-1251 FPIKA
+1251 
-1256 TKNHKFLVLKNR
+1256 
-1268 NYNTKN
+1268 
-1274 NVYEWKSVEELTLKD
+1274 
-1289 RINRPKIDPLPI
+1289 
-1301 YKDVDIKTQNDVE
+1301 
-1314 SLVVGWMIG
+1314 
-1323 DGWQRSYETGNY
+1323 
-1335 YTYGVCFGST
+1335 
-1345 EIYAQK
+1345 
-1351 IVIDY
+1351 
-1356 LNIIQNSLG
+1356 
-1365 AQKNGHNKPI
+1365 
-1375 KGYTSKNGVVQW
+1375 
-1387 ASSKKSFAEY
+1387 
-1397 FIEKYGLEPKLGI
+1397 
-1410 HKNLSDKIKKLK
+1410 
-1422 PNKIASILSGLFSAD
+1422 
-1437 GTVYKTETTFYVGL
+1437 
-1451 SSSSKELLID
+1451 
-1461 TQVLLKCFGITSG
+1461 
-1474 LVFTEVKSRNRF
+1474 
-1486 QGKLTIQNRD
+1486 
-1496 SIKLFSKYI
+1496 
-1505 NFLLCP
+1505 
-1511 EKKNKLEDGI
+1511 
-1521 LNHKYLRDVDEKE
+1521 
-1534 WMSIR
+1534 
-1539 NIKSVGFENV
+1539 
-1549 YDLNIPNTHNFI
+1549 
-1561 ANMVTT
+1561 
-1567 HNCNLASICL
+1567 CNLASICL

-1633 LEYEEISNEKAEELR
+1633 LEYEEISSENAEELR

-1660 TIPQLFSIIENG
+1660 TIPQLFSIIEDG
-1672 EIDEVKHLGGYTKTW
+1672 EVDEVKYLGGYTKTW
-1687 NLLSPKINHNRLR
+1687 SLLSPKINHNRLR

-1777 TLAFKEGPYSTFDG
+1777 TLAFKEGPYSTFGG

-1838 PTASTSQIMGSFVE
+1838 PTASTSQIMGSVVE

-1884 LDMWNDDIK
+1884 LDMWNDDMK

-1931 DRGAFVCQSQSL
+1931 DRGVFVCQSQSL

-1974 RSKPATNAQRFAM
+1974 RSKPATSAQRFAM
-1987 DADVE
+1987 DPDVE
-1992 RKLKEED
+1992 KRLKEED
-1999 LQNKEETEC
+1999 LQNKEDNEC

>member
-1 MNLKFYFHHYN
+1 MF
-12 YNMNQKPQSMFVIK
+12 QKLEPMFVIK
-26 RNGEKEN
+26 RGGKKEI
-33 VLFDKITNRIKKL
+33 VYFDKITNRLKKL
-46 MYDIEDIEPAI
+46 MYDIDNIDPVL
-57 ITQKLCT
+57 ITQKLCS
-64 RIIPGITTTELDN
+64 RIVSGITTTELDN

-85 MLTDNPNYAILGA
+85 MLTDNPNYGILGA
-98 RIAISNHQKNTDN
+98 RIAISNHQKNTDD
-111 NFLEVL
+111 NFLSVL
-117 TKLRN
+117 DNLIN
-122 NKDIHNEP
+122 NKDVHNEL
-130 SPLINEDLISL
+130 SPMINQEIFSL
-141 ATKYEKE
+141 ASKYEKE
-148 INDMINHERDYL
+148 INKMIEYDRDYL

-174 LKINKKSIERPQ
+174 LRINKKSVERPQ

-197 RDDLVNVKKTYD
+197 GDDLINVKKTYD

-229 SQQLSSCYLIATE
+229 NQQLSSCYLIATE
-242 DSVEGIFETMT
+242 DSVEGIFGTMT

-349 KKDILKIKSTYSADS
+349 KKEILKIKTTYSADF

-386 VIINRLEKKIIKEE
+386 VIINRLEKNIIKEE
-400 YISAKD
+400 YISAKE

-420 TEYFKIDKDICRF
+420 SEYFKIDKDICRL

-461 KIETINFVKKLLE
+461 KIETINFVKQLLE

-484 KETNCV
+484 RETNCV

-514 HHKRV
+514 HHKKV
-519 AKRFLN
+519 SKRFLN
-525 MNNENTLSLIRGL
+525 MNNENTLSLIKGL
-538 IETDGSIGNEIYF
+538 IETDGSIENEIYF

-580 IGNVSTYKNITTRLL
+580 IGNVSSYKNITTRLL

-602 KDTLLCEE
+602 KDTLLCKE
-610 LKIEPSKKLGYFRY
+610 LEIEPSKKLGYFRY

-675 TEPWHAD
+675 IEPWHAD

-740 EFDKLYFK
+740 EFDKLYLK

-766 AIISSQIETGVPYM
+766 AIISSQMETGVPYL
-780 LYKDAANKKSN
+780 LYKDAVNEKSN
-791 QKNIDTIKSS
+791 QKNIDIIRSS
-801 NLCVAGDTMILT
+801 NLCN
-813 KEGYYPI
+813 E
-820 EELKNKDVEVWNGKE
+820 
-835 WSKTIVKKT
+835 
-844 GSNQKLINIKFS
+844 IN
-856 NGMNLK
+856 
-862 CTEYHKF
+862 
-869 YIETSSR
+869 
-876 PANKSVPI
+876 
-884 VVEAKNLEKNM
+884 
-895 RIIRYD
+895 
-901 FEQTTDNNNE
+901 
-911 LKYAYTHGLYCA
+911 
-923 DGTKS
+923 
-928 TNKSQHR
+928 
-935 CHYKRQEGKYFCGRH
+935 
-950 LSHIK
+950 
-955 DYDIEDGICCANSYS
+955 
-970 DKPMLPLY
+970 
-978 GEKIKLLGH
+978 
-987 IDKISHGEYIEK
+987 
-999 QNKINVS
+999 
-1006 LPYDIKEKY
+1006 
-1015 YVPINNS
+1015 
-1022 INSKIRWLEGY
+1022 
-1033 FDGDSCIIEND
+1033 
-1044 GLKNIQ
+1044 
-1050 YSSINLKF
+1050 
-1058 MRDILL
+1058 
-1064 LLQTLGI
+1064 
-1071 SSQIKVSKKEK
+1071 
-1082 KTLLPD
+1082 
-1088 GKGGNKYYNTKI
+1088 
-1100 SYRSSIDSNG
+1100 
-1110 LNKLIEL
+1110 
-1117 GFNPKRLN
+1117 
-1125 IENTRLP
+1125 
-1132 HHVTN
+1132 
-1137 MFTKVENIVDENEY
+1137 
-1151 GDTFCFNEPLEH
+1151 
-1163 KGIFNGIITG
+1163 
-1173 QCAEIIEV
+1173 EV
-1181 SNSDETAVCLTSD
+1181 SNQGETAV
-1194 TIIITEE
+1194 
-1201 GPKLITECDN
+1201 
-1211 LNVLSFYNNDED
+1211 
-1223 LVKDQQYIKAKLI
+1223 
-1236 NNGVKEV
+1236 
-1243 FEIDLVGG
+1243 
-1251 FPIKA
+1251 
-1256 TKNHKFLVLKNR
+1256 
-1268 NYNTKN
+1268 
-1274 NVYEWKSVEELTLKD
+1274 
-1289 RINRPKIDPLPI
+1289 
-1301 YKDVDIKTQNDVE
+1301 
-1314 SLVVGWMIG
+1314 
-1323 DGWQRSYETGNY
+1323 
-1335 YTYGVCFGST
+1335 
-1345 EIYAQK
+1345 
-1351 IVIDY
+1351 
-1356 LNIIQNSLG
+1356 
-1365 AQKNGHNKPI
+1365 
-1375 KGYTSKNGVVQW
+1375 
-1387 ASSKKSFAEY
+1387 
-1397 FIEKYGLEPKLGI
+1397 
-1410 HKNLSDKIKKLK
+1410 
-1422 PNKIASILSGLFSAD
+1422 
-1437 GTVYKTETTFYVGL
+1437 
-1451 SSSSKELLID
+1451 
-1461 TQVLLKCFGITSG
+1461 
-1474 LVFTEVKSRNRF
+1474 
-1486 QGKLTIQNRD
+1486 
-1496 SIKLFSKYI
+1496 
-1505 NFLLCP
+1505 
-1511 EKKNKLEDGI
+1511 
-1521 LNHKYLRDVDEKE
+1521 
-1534 WMSIR
+1534 
-1539 NIKSVGFENV
+1539 
-1549 YDLNIPNTHNFI
+1549 
-1561 ANMVTT
+1561 
-1567 HNCNLASICL
+1567 CNLASICL

-1633 LEYEEISNEKAEELR
+1633 LEYEEISSENAEELR

-1660 TIPQLFSIIENG
+1660 TIPQLFSIIEDG
-1672 EIDEVKHLGGYTKTW
+1672 EVDEVKYLGGYTKTW
-1687 NLLSPKINHNRLR
+1687 SLLSPKINHNRLR

-1777 TLAFKEGPYSTFDG
+1777 TLAFKEGPYSTFGG

-1838 PTASTSQIMGSFVE
+1838 PTASTSQIMGSVVE

-1884 LDMWNDDIK
+1884 LDMWNDDMK

-1931 DRGAFVCQSQSL
+1931 DRGVFVCQSQSL

-1974 RSKPATNAQRFAM
+1974 RSKPATSAQRFAM
-1987 DADVE
+1987 DPDVE
-1992 RKLKEED
+1992 KRLKEED
-1999 LQNKEETEC
+1999 LQNKEDNEC

>member
-1 MNLKFYFHHYN
+1 MNLKFYFYNYN
-12 YNMNQKPQSMFVIK
+12 YNMNQKNQPMFVIK
-26 RNGEKEN
+26 RDGKKEN
-33 VLFDKITNRIKKL
+33 VFFDKITNRIKKL
-46 MYDIEDIEPAI
+46 MYDIEDIEPTL
-57 ITQKLCT
+57 ITQKLCA
-64 RIIPGITTTELDN
+64 RIIPGISTTELDN

-85 MLTDNPNYAILGA
+85 MLTDNPNYGILGA
-98 RIAISNHQKNTDN
+98 RIAISNHQKNTDD
-111 NFLEVL
+111 NFLEAL
-117 TKLRN
+117 TKLKN
-122 NKDIHNEP
+122 NKDIHDEL
-130 SPLINEDLISL
+130 SPLINDKIYSL
-141 ATKYEKE
+141 VLKYENE
-148 INDMINHERDYL
+148 INEIIKYERDYL

-174 LKINKKSIERPQ
+174 LKINKKCIERPQ

-197 RDDLVNVKKTYD
+197 EEDLVNVKKTYD

-229 SQQLSSCYLIATE
+229 NQQLSSCYLIATE
-242 DSVEGIFETMT
+242 DSVEGIFGTMT

-349 KKDILKIKSTYSADS
+349 KKDILKIKSTYSADF

-386 VIINRLEKKIIKEE
+386 VIINRLEKNIIKEE

-406 MNTNDILCYPIPVI
+406 MDTNDILCYPIPVI
-420 TEYFKIDKDICRF
+420 TEYFKIDKDICRL

-442 ISKKKNSNS
+442 ISKKKNSDS

-461 KIETINFVKKLLE
+461 KIETINFVKQLLE

-499 ENTLGFCYDDLYDSN
+499 ENTLGFCYEDLYDSN
-514 HHKRV
+514 HQKKV
-519 AKRFLN
+519 SKRFLN
-525 MNNENTLSLIRGL
+525 MNNENTLSLIKGL
-538 IETDGSIGNEIYF
+538 IETDGLIGNEIYF

-602 KDTLLCEE
+602 KDTLLCKE
-610 LKIEPSKKLGYFRY
+610 LEIEPSKKLGYFRY

-748 YVVENKYNK
+748 YVEENKYNK
-757 KIKARELWD
+757 KIKARDLWN

-791 QKNIDTIKSS
+791 QKNIGTIKSS

-813 KEGYYPI
+813 KDGYYPI
-820 EELKNKDVEVWNGKE
+820 KELKNKDVEVWNGKE
-835 WSKTIVKKT
+835 WSKTIVKQT
-844 GSNQKLINIKFS
+844 GNNQKLINIEFS

-923 DGTKS
+923 DGTKI
-928 TNKSQHR
+928 TNESQHR

-955 DYDIEDGICCANSYS
+955 DYDIEDRICCANSY
-970 DKPMLPLY
+970 KPMLPLY
-978 GEKIKLLGH
+978 GEKIKLLDY
-987 IDKISHGEYIEK
+987 IDKISYGEYIEK

-1006 LPYDIKEKY
+1006 LPYDINEKY

-1022 INSKIRWLEGY
+1022 TNSKVRWLEGY

-1071 SSQIKVSKKEK
+1071 SSQIKVGNKEK

-1088 GKGGNKYYNTKI
+1088 GKGCNKYYNTKI
-1100 SYRSSIDSNG
+1100 SYRSSIDSIG

-1125 IENTRLP
+1125 IKNTRLP

-1151 GDTFCFNEPLEH
+1151 GDTYCFNEPLEH

-1173 QCAEIIEV
+1173 QCAEILEV
-1181 SNSDETAVCLTSD
+1181 SNNEET
-1194 TIIITEE
+1194 
-1201 GPKLITECDN
+1201 
-1211 LNVLSFYNNDED
+1211 
-1223 LVKDQQYIKAKLI
+1223 
-1236 NNGVKEV
+1236 
-1243 FEIDLVGG
+1243 
-1251 FPIKA
+1251 
-1256 TKNHKFLVLKNR
+1256 
-1268 NYNTKN
+1268 
-1274 NVYEWKSVEELTLKD
+1274 SV
-1289 RINRPKIDPLPI
+1289 
-1301 YKDVDIKTQNDVE
+1301 
-1314 SLVVGWMIG
+1314 
-1323 DGWQRSYETGNY
+1323 
-1335 YTYGVCFGST
+1335 
-1345 EIYAQK
+1345 
-1351 IVIDY
+1351 
-1356 LNIIQNSLG
+1356 
-1365 AQKNGHNKPI
+1365 
-1375 KGYTSKNGVVQW
+1375 
-1387 ASSKKSFAEY
+1387 
-1397 FIEKYGLEPKLGI
+1397 
-1410 HKNLSDKIKKLK
+1410 
-1422 PNKIASILSGLFSAD
+1422 
-1437 GTVYKTETTFYVGL
+1437 
-1451 SSSSKELLID
+1451 
-1461 TQVLLKCFGITSG
+1461 
-1474 LVFTEVKSRNRF
+1474 
-1486 QGKLTIQNRD
+1486 
-1496 SIKLFSKYI
+1496 
-1505 NFLLCP
+1505 
-1511 EKKNKLEDGI
+1511 
-1521 LNHKYLRDVDEKE
+1521 
-1534 WMSIR
+1534 
-1539 NIKSVGFENV
+1539 
-1549 YDLNIPNTHNFI
+1549 
-1561 ANMVTT
+1561 
-1567 HNCNLASICL
+1567 CNLGSICL
-1577 PSILEYPNKSY
+1577 SSILQYPNKLY
-1588 HDWYD
+1588 YGWYD

-1606 FRGRLKLLS
+1606 FKGKLKLLS
-1615 EPDCVY
+1615 KSDCVY
-1621 CKLLKALLKEVG
+1621 CKLLKALLKEVE
-1633 LEYEEISNEKAEELR
+1633 LEYEEISNEEAEELR
-1648 QFCARPIPDKFT
+1648 NCCTPIPDKFT
-1660 TIPQLFSIIENG
+1660 TIPQLFSVMEDEELN
-1672 EIDEVKHLGGYTKTW
+1672 EIKYLGGYTSTW
-1687 NLLSPKINHNRLR
+1687 NLLSPKINYDRLR
-1700 DLSYDLTKN
+1700 DLSYDLTIN

-1727 NMRHRPIGIGVQGL
+1727 NLRHRPSGIGVQGL
-1741 ADLFLALKLPFD
+1741 ADLFLAMKLPFD
-1753 SVEAR
+1753 SIEAR

-1777 TLAFKEGPYSTFDG
+1777 TLAIKECPYSTFGG
-1791 SPLSEGILQFNM
+1791 SPLSQGILQFNM

-1817 NSLRKNIMR
+1817 NALRKNIMR

-1838 PTASTSQIMGSFVE
+1838 PTASTSQIMGSVVE
-1852 CFEPLTSN
+1852 CIEPITSN

-1884 LDMWNDDIK
+1884 LDMWNDDTK

-1931 DRGAFVCQSQSL
+1931 DRGVFVCQSQSL

-1974 RSKPATNAQRFAM
+1974 RSKSASNAQRFAM
-1987 DADVE
+1987 DPDIE
-1992 RKLKEED
+1992 KKLKNEDD
-1999 LQNKEETEC
+1999 LQNNEDTEC

>member
-1 MNLKFYFHHYN
+1 MF
-12 YNMNQKPQSMFVIK
+12 QKLEPMFVIK
-26 RNGEKEN
+26 RGGKKEI
-33 VLFDKITNRIKKL
+33 VYFDKITNRLKKL
-46 MYDIEDIEPAI
+46 MYDIDNIDPVL
-57 ITQKLCT
+57 ITQKLCS
-64 RIIPGITTTELDN
+64 RIVSGITTTELDN

-85 MLTDNPNYAILGA
+85 MLTDNPNYGILGA
-98 RIAISNHQKNTDN
+98 RIAISNHQKNTDD
-111 NFLEVL
+111 NFLSVL
-117 TKLRN
+117 DNLIN
-122 NKDIHNEP
+122 NKDVHNEL
-130 SPLINEDLISL
+130 SPMINQEIFSL
-141 ATKYEKE
+141 ASKYEKE
-148 INDMINHERDYL
+148 INKMIEYDRDYL

-174 LKINKKSIERPQ
+174 LRINKKSVERPQ

-197 RDDLVNVKKTYD
+197 GDDLINVKKTYD

-229 SQQLSSCYLIATE
+229 NQQLSSCYLIATE
-242 DSVEGIFETMT
+242 DSVEGIFGTMT

-349 KKDILKIKSTYSADS
+349 KKEILKIKTTYSADF

-386 VIINRLEKKIIKEE
+386 VIINRLEKNIIKEE
-400 YISAKD
+400 YISAKE

-420 TEYFKIDKDICRF
+420 SEYFKIDKDICRL

-451 KEAGITMGFA
+451 KKAGITMGFA
-461 KIETINFVKKLLE
+461 KIETINFVKQLLE

-484 KETNCV
+484 RETNCV

-514 HHKRV
+514 HHKKV
-519 AKRFLN
+519 SKRFLN
-525 MNNENTLSLIRGL
+525 MNNENTLSLIKGL
-538 IETDGSIGNEIYF
+538 IETDGSIENEIYF

-580 IGNVSTYKNITTRLL
+580 IGNVSSYKNITTRLL

-602 KDTLLCEE
+602 KDTLLCKE
-610 LKIEPSKKLGYFRY
+610 LEIEPSKKLGYFRY

-675 TEPWHAD
+675 IEPWHAD

-740 EFDKLYFK
+740 EFDKLYLK

-766 AIISSQIETGVPYM
+766 AIISSQMETGVPYM
-780 LYKDAANKKSN
+780 SYKDHVNRKSN
-791 QKNIDTIKSS
+791 QKNIDIIRSS
-801 NLCVAGDTMILT
+801 NLCN
-813 KEGYYPI
+813 E
-820 EELKNKDVEVWNGKE
+820 
-835 WSKTIVKKT
+835 
-844 GSNQKLINIKFS
+844 IN
-856 NGMNLK
+856 
-862 CTEYHKF
+862 
-869 YIETSSR
+869 
-876 PANKSVPI
+876 
-884 VVEAKNLEKNM
+884 
-895 RIIRYD
+895 
-901 FEQTTDNNNE
+901 
-911 LKYAYTHGLYCA
+911 
-923 DGTKS
+923 
-928 TNKSQHR
+928 
-935 CHYKRQEGKYFCGRH
+935 
-950 LSHIK
+950 
-955 DYDIEDGICCANSYS
+955 
-970 DKPMLPLY
+970 
-978 GEKIKLLGH
+978 
-987 IDKISHGEYIEK
+987 
-999 QNKINVS
+999 
-1006 LPYDIKEKY
+1006 
-1015 YVPINNS
+1015 
-1022 INSKIRWLEGY
+1022 
-1033 FDGDSCIIEND
+1033 
-1044 GLKNIQ
+1044 
-1050 YSSINLKF
+1050 
-1058 MRDILL
+1058 
-1064 LLQTLGI
+1064 
-1071 SSQIKVSKKEK
+1071 
-1082 KTLLPD
+1082 
-1088 GKGGNKYYNTKI
+1088 
-1100 SYRSSIDSNG
+1100 
-1110 LNKLIEL
+1110 
-1117 GFNPKRLN
+1117 
-1125 IENTRLP
+1125 
-1132 HHVTN
+1132 
-1137 MFTKVENIVDENEY
+1137 
-1151 GDTFCFNEPLEH
+1151 
-1163 KGIFNGIITG
+1163 
-1173 QCAEIIEV
+1173 EV
-1181 SNSDETAVCLTSD
+1181 SNQGETAV
-1194 TIIITEE
+1194 
-1201 GPKLITECDN
+1201 
-1211 LNVLSFYNNDED
+1211 
-1223 LVKDQQYIKAKLI
+1223 
-1236 NNGVKEV
+1236 
-1243 FEIDLVGG
+1243 
-1251 FPIKA
+1251 
-1256 TKNHKFLVLKNR
+1256 
-1268 NYNTKN
+1268 
-1274 NVYEWKSVEELTLKD
+1274 
-1289 RINRPKIDPLPI
+1289 
-1301 YKDVDIKTQNDVE
+1301 
-1314 SLVVGWMIG
+1314 
-1323 DGWQRSYETGNY
+1323 
-1335 YTYGVCFGST
+1335 
-1345 EIYAQK
+1345 
-1351 IVIDY
+1351 
-1356 LNIIQNSLG
+1356 
-1365 AQKNGHNKPI
+1365 
-1375 KGYTSKNGVVQW
+1375 
-1387 ASSKKSFAEY
+1387 
-1397 FIEKYGLEPKLGI
+1397 
-1410 HKNLSDKIKKLK
+1410 
-1422 PNKIASILSGLFSAD
+1422 
-1437 GTVYKTETTFYVGL
+1437 
-1451 SSSSKELLID
+1451 
-1461 TQVLLKCFGITSG
+1461 
-1474 LVFTEVKSRNRF
+1474 
-1486 QGKLTIQNRD
+1486 
-1496 SIKLFSKYI
+1496 
-1505 NFLLCP
+1505 
-1511 EKKNKLEDGI
+1511 
-1521 LNHKYLRDVDEKE
+1521 
-1534 WMSIR
+1534 
-1539 NIKSVGFENV
+1539 
-1549 YDLNIPNTHNFI
+1549 
-1561 ANMVTT
+1561 
-1567 HNCNLASICL
+1567 CNLASICL

-1633 LEYEEISNEKAEELR
+1633 LEYEEISSENAEELR

-1660 TIPQLFSIIENG
+1660 TIPQLFSIIEDG
-1672 EIDEVKHLGGYTKTW
+1672 EVDEVKYLGGYTKTW
-1687 NLLSPKINHNRLR
+1687 SLLSPKINHNRLR

-1777 TLAFKEGPYSTFDG
+1777 TLAFKEGPYSTFGG

-1838 PTASTSQIMGSFVE
+1838 PTASTSQIMGSVVE

-1884 LDMWNDDIK
+1884 LDMWNEDMK

-1931 DRGAFVCQSQSL
+1931 DRGVFVCQSQSL

-1974 RSKPATNAQRFAM
+1974 RSKPATSAQRFAM
-1987 DADVE
+1987 DPDVE
-1992 RKLKEED
+1992 KRLKEED
-1999 LQNKEETEC
+1999 LQNKEDNEC

>member
-1 MNLKFYFHHYN
+1 MF
-12 YNMNQKPQSMFVIK
+12 QKLEPMFVIK
-26 RNGEKEN
+26 RGGKKEI
-33 VLFDKITNRIKKL
+33 VYFDKITNRLKKL
-46 MYDIEDIEPAI
+46 MYDIDNIDPVL
-57 ITQKLCT
+57 ITQKLCS
-64 RIIPGITTTELDN
+64 RIVSGITTTELDN

-85 MLTDNPNYAILGA
+85 MLTDNPNYGILGA
-98 RIAISNHQKNTDN
+98 RIAISNHQKNTDD
-111 NFLEVL
+111 NFLSVL
-117 TKLRN
+117 DNLIN
-122 NKDIHNEP
+122 NKDVHNEL
-130 SPLINEDLISL
+130 SPMINQEIFSL
-141 ATKYEKE
+141 ASKYEKE
-148 INDMINHERDYL
+148 INKMIEYDRDYL

-174 LKINKKSIERPQ
+174 LRINKKSVERPQ

-197 RDDLVNVKKTYD
+197 GDDLINVKKTYD

-229 SQQLSSCYLIATE
+229 NQQLSSCYLIATE
-242 DSVEGIFETMT
+242 DSVEGIFGTMT

-349 KKDILKIKSTYSADS
+349 KKEILKIKTTYSADF

-386 VIINRLEKKIIKEE
+386 VIINRLEKNIIKEE
-400 YISAKD
+400 YISAKE

-420 TEYFKIDKDICRF
+420 SEYFKIDKDICRL

-461 KIETINFVKKLLE
+461 KIETINFVKQLLE

-484 KETNCV
+484 RETNCV

-514 HHKRV
+514 HHKKV
-519 AKRFLN
+519 SKRFLN
-525 MNNENTLSLIRGL
+525 MNNENTLSLIKGL
-538 IETDGSIGNEIYF
+538 IETDGSIENEIYF

-580 IGNVSTYKNITTRLL
+580 IGNVSSYKNITTRLL

-602 KDTLLCEE
+602 KDTLLCKE
-610 LKIEPSKKLGYFRY
+610 LEIEPSKKLGYFRY

-675 TEPWHAD
+675 IEPWHAD

-740 EFDKLYFK
+740 EFDKLYLK

-766 AIISSQIETGVPYM
+766 AIISSQMETGVPYM
-780 LYKDAANKKSN
+780 SYKDHVNRKSN
-791 QKNIDTIKSS
+791 QKNIDIIRSS
-801 NLCVAGDTMILT
+801 NLCN
-813 KEGYYPI
+813 E
-820 EELKNKDVEVWNGKE
+820 
-835 WSKTIVKKT
+835 
-844 GSNQKLINIKFS
+844 IN
-856 NGMNLK
+856 
-862 CTEYHKF
+862 
-869 YIETSSR
+869 
-876 PANKSVPI
+876 
-884 VVEAKNLEKNM
+884 
-895 RIIRYD
+895 
-901 FEQTTDNNNE
+901 
-911 LKYAYTHGLYCA
+911 
-923 DGTKS
+923 
-928 TNKSQHR
+928 
-935 CHYKRQEGKYFCGRH
+935 
-950 LSHIK
+950 
-955 DYDIEDGICCANSYS
+955 
-970 DKPMLPLY
+970 
-978 GEKIKLLGH
+978 
-987 IDKISHGEYIEK
+987 
-999 QNKINVS
+999 
-1006 LPYDIKEKY
+1006 
-1015 YVPINNS
+1015 
-1022 INSKIRWLEGY
+1022 
-1033 FDGDSCIIEND
+1033 
-1044 GLKNIQ
+1044 
-1050 YSSINLKF
+1050 
-1058 MRDILL
+1058 
-1064 LLQTLGI
+1064 
-1071 SSQIKVSKKEK
+1071 
-1082 KTLLPD
+1082 
-1088 GKGGNKYYNTKI
+1088 
-1100 SYRSSIDSNG
+1100 
-1110 LNKLIEL
+1110 
-1117 GFNPKRLN
+1117 
-1125 IENTRLP
+1125 
-1132 HHVTN
+1132 
-1137 MFTKVENIVDENEY
+1137 
-1151 GDTFCFNEPLEH
+1151 
-1163 KGIFNGIITG
+1163 
-1173 QCAEIIEV
+1173 EV
-1181 SNSDETAVCLTSD
+1181 SNQGETAV
-1194 TIIITEE
+1194 
-1201 GPKLITECDN
+1201 
-1211 LNVLSFYNNDED
+1211 
-1223 LVKDQQYIKAKLI
+1223 
-1236 NNGVKEV
+1236 
-1243 FEIDLVGG
+1243 
-1251 FPIKA
+1251 
-1256 TKNHKFLVLKNR
+1256 
-1268 NYNTKN
+1268 
-1274 NVYEWKSVEELTLKD
+1274 
-1289 RINRPKIDPLPI
+1289 
-1301 YKDVDIKTQNDVE
+1301 
-1314 SLVVGWMIG
+1314 
-1323 DGWQRSYETGNY
+1323 
-1335 YTYGVCFGST
+1335 
-1345 EIYAQK
+1345 
-1351 IVIDY
+1351 
-1356 LNIIQNSLG
+1356 
-1365 AQKNGHNKPI
+1365 
-1375 KGYTSKNGVVQW
+1375 
-1387 ASSKKSFAEY
+1387 
-1397 FIEKYGLEPKLGI
+1397 
-1410 HKNLSDKIKKLK
+1410 
-1422 PNKIASILSGLFSAD
+1422 
-1437 GTVYKTETTFYVGL
+1437 
-1451 SSSSKELLID
+1451 
-1461 TQVLLKCFGITSG
+1461 
-1474 LVFTEVKSRNRF
+1474 
-1486 QGKLTIQNRD
+1486 
-1496 SIKLFSKYI
+1496 
-1505 NFLLCP
+1505 
-1511 EKKNKLEDGI
+1511 
-1521 LNHKYLRDVDEKE
+1521 
-1534 WMSIR
+1534 
-1539 NIKSVGFENV
+1539 
-1549 YDLNIPNTHNFI
+1549 
-1561 ANMVTT
+1561 
-1567 HNCNLASICL
+1567 CNLASICL

-1633 LEYEEISNEKAEELR
+1633 LEYEEISSENAEELR

-1660 TIPQLFSIIENG
+1660 TIPQLFSIIEDG
-1672 EIDEVKHLGGYTKTW
+1672 EVDEVKYLGGYTKTW
-1687 NLLSPKINHNRLR
+1687 SLLSPKINHNRLR

-1777 TLAFKEGPYSTFDG
+1777 TLAIEKGPYSTFGG

-1838 PTASTSQIMGSFVE
+1838 PTASTSQIMGSVVE

-1884 LDMWNDDIK
+1884 LDMWNDDMK

-1931 DRGAFVCQSQSL
+1931 DRGVFVCQSQSL

-1974 RSKPATNAQRFAM
+1974 RSKPATSAQRFAM
-1987 DADVE
+1987 DPDVE
-1992 RKLKEED
+1992 KRLKEED
-1999 LQNKEETEC
+1999 LQNKEDNEC

>member
-57 ITQKLCT
+57 ITQKLCA

-85 MLTDNPNYAILGA
+85 MLTDNPNYGILGA
-98 RIAISNHQKNTDN
+98 RIAISNHQKNTDS

-148 INDMINHERDYL
+148 INHMINYERDYL

-229 SQQLSSCYLIATE
+229 NQQLSSCYLIATE
-242 DSVEGIFETMT
+242 DSVEGIFGTMT

-386 VIINRLEKKIIKEE
+386 VIINRLEKNIIKEE

-844 GSNQKLINIKFS
+844 GSNQKLINIEFS

-869 YIETSSR
+869 YIETSLR

-901 FEQTTDNNNE
+901 FEQITDNNNE

-923 DGTKS
+923 DGTKI
-928 TNKSQHR
+928 TNESQHR

-1071 SSQIKVSKKEK
+1071 TSQIKVSKKEK

-1088 GKGGNKYYNTKI
+1088 GKGDNKYYDTKI
-1100 SYRSSIDSNG
+1100 SYRSSIDSIG

-1132 HHVTN
+1132 HHATN

-1181 SNSDETAVCLTSD
+1181 SNQEET
-1194 TIIITEE
+1194 
-1201 GPKLITECDN
+1201 
-1211 LNVLSFYNNDED
+1211 
-1223 LVKDQQYIKAKLI
+1223 
-1236 NNGVKEV
+1236 
-1243 FEIDLVGG
+1243 
-1251 FPIKA
+1251 
-1256 TKNHKFLVLKNR
+1256 
-1268 NYNTKN
+1268 
-1274 NVYEWKSVEELTLKD
+1274 SV
-1289 RINRPKIDPLPI
+1289 
-1301 YKDVDIKTQNDVE
+1301 
-1314 SLVVGWMIG
+1314 
-1323 DGWQRSYETGNY
+1323 
-1335 YTYGVCFGST
+1335 
-1345 EIYAQK
+1345 
-1351 IVIDY
+1351 
-1356 LNIIQNSLG
+1356 
-1365 AQKNGHNKPI
+1365 
-1375 KGYTSKNGVVQW
+1375 
-1387 ASSKKSFAEY
+1387 
-1397 FIEKYGLEPKLGI
+1397 
-1410 HKNLSDKIKKLK
+1410 
-1422 PNKIASILSGLFSAD
+1422 
-1437 GTVYKTETTFYVGL
+1437 
-1451 SSSSKELLID
+1451 
-1461 TQVLLKCFGITSG
+1461 
-1474 LVFTEVKSRNRF
+1474 
-1486 QGKLTIQNRD
+1486 
-1496 SIKLFSKYI
+1496 
-1505 NFLLCP
+1505 
-1511 EKKNKLEDGI
+1511 
-1521 LNHKYLRDVDEKE
+1521 
-1534 WMSIR
+1534 
-1539 NIKSVGFENV
+1539 
-1549 YDLNIPNTHNFI
+1549 
-1561 ANMVTT
+1561 
-1567 HNCNLASICL
+1567 CNLGSICL

-1633 LEYEEISNEKAEELR
+1633 LEYEEISSETAEELR

-1660 TIPQLFSIIENG
+1660 TIPQLFSIIEDG

-1817 NSLRKNIMR
+1817 NALRKNIMR

-1884 LDMWNDDIK
+1884 LDMWNEDIK

-1974 RSKPATNAQRFAM
+1974 RSKPATSAQRFAM